1 MAKVITISREYGAGG
16 GTIGEMVADR
26 LGLEYLDKAIILKTA
41 YEAQVNVDSAFKLD
55 ESVPINFGFAQSLF
69 DFYNKPLN
77 EKVFAAQSE
86 VIKRY
91 GEKGN
96 CVIVGRNANSILREF
111 DNTLH
116 VFICG
121 KLEDRVNRLMNKE
134 MYKGVPE
141 NKIVGLINT
150 VDKRRRKYCEYYTNT
165 RFGDAKNYDICL
177 DSSRLGVEK
186 CVDIICELAAKTVRN
201 WSILNISNG
210 DLRPSLLLYSVF
222 CSYLP
227 YIIWIPYR
235 RVYLRYSMLL
245 CQ

>member
-186 CVDIICELAAKTVRN
+186 CVGIICELAGK
-201 WSILNISNG
+201 
-210 DLRPSLLLYSVF
+210 
-222 CSYLP
+222 
-227 YIIWIPYR
+227 
-235 RVYLRYSMLL
+235 
-245 CQ
+245 